1 MSDEVCNCVSVIK
14 NEKQNVVSLW
24 YAKIVSSKSKSFLL
38 VSIHPPTLS
47 VMRYLDE
54 QHERLFEKEV
64 QYIATSWQREDYQV
78 TKETR
83 IIDQAVHTD
92 HQATQQS
99 FTHFDRQ
106 VDLSSIFS
114 KKKAGDYTDAQTS
127 SPPLPRPS

>member
-1 MSDEVCNCVSVIK
+1 
-14 NEKQNVVSLW
+14 
-24 YAKIVSSKSKSFLL
+24 
-38 VSIHPPTLS
+38 
-47 VMRYLDE
+47 MRYLDE

-127 SPPLPRPS
+127 SPPLPRPSSCIVKYVKVLWKLGRYK